1 MRIAVVGI
9 GGVGGYYGGKLARYY
24 NPQSDMEIIFIARG
38 EHLAQIR
45 KNGLKLLTTEGGLT
59 AMPAVATDTP
69 EKLGPV
75 DLVIICV
82 KTYGLERCMRML
94 EKNIEEKTVLLPLLN
109 GVDNAQR
116 IKTFFPKSNIL
127 NGCVYISS
135 TIVSPGVVQQV
146 SGSCQLFFGPENDDI
161 KAFMRLEETLR
172 NAGIKAELKPNIDE
186 VVWEKY
192 IFISPLAS
200 VTTLFGEPFGTVMDR
215 KESRDLTEGLIKEV
229 EQIARTKGIGLAE
242 DIVDATLAKVNAFP
256 YDTKSSMQ
264 VDCEKGNK
272 TEIEAFTGYVV
283 RSGEELGVDTP
294 LHRMVY
300 DKLKERCP

>member
-9 GGVGGYYGGKLARYY
+9 GGVGGYYGGKLAQYY
-24 NPQSDMEIIFIARG
+24 NSRSDIEVVFIARG
-38 EHLAQIR
+38 EHLAQIQ
-45 KNGLKLLTTEGGLT
+45 KHGLKLLTTEGNLT
-59 AMPAVATDTP
+59 AMPAIATGNP
-69 EKLGPV
+69 KKLGPM

-82 KTYGLERCMRML
+82 KTYGLERCMRIL
-94 EKNIEEKTVLLPLLN
+94 EKNVEEKTVLLPLLN
-109 GVDNAQR
+109 GVDNAER
-116 IKTFFPKSNIL
+116 IKSFFPQGKTL
-127 NGCVYISS
+127 NGCVYIS
-135 TIVSPGVVQQV
+135 THIVSPGVVQQV
-146 SGSCQLFFGPENDDI
+146 GGSGQLFFGTEHDDI
-161 KAFMRLEETLR
+161 EAFMKLEETLT
-172 NAGIKAELKPNIDE
+172 NAGIKAELKANIDE

-242 DIVDATLAKVNAFP
+242 DIVDATLVKVSAFP

-264 VDCEKGNK
+264 VDCEKGKK

-283 RSGEELGVDTP
+283 RCGEELGVDIP

>member
-1 MRIAVVGI
+1 MRIAIVGI

-24 NPQSDMEIIFIARG
+24 APQSDMEIIFIARG
-38 EHLAQIR
+38 EHMAQIQ
-45 KNGLKLLTTEGGLT
+45 KHGLKILTTEGDLT
-59 AMPAVATDTP
+59 ATPAIVTDTP
-69 EKLGPV
+69 QNLGPM

-94 EKNIEEKTVLLPLLN
+94 AKNVEEKTVLLSLLN
-109 GVDNAQR
+109 GVNNAER
-116 IKTFFPKSNIL
+116 IKTFFPKSKTL
-127 NGCVYISS
+127 NGCVYLSS
-135 TIVSPGVVQQV
+135 HIVSPGVVQQV
-146 SGSCQLFFGPENDDI
+146 SGSCQLFFGPDHDDI
-161 KAFMRLEETLR
+161 KAYMELEETLT
-172 NAGIKAELKPNIDE
+172 NAGIKAQVKPNIDE

-229 EQIARTKGIGLAE
+229 EQIARIKGIGLGD
-242 DIVDATLAKVNAFP
+242 DIVDATLAKVSAFP
-256 YDTKSSMQ
+256 YETKSSMQ

-272 TEIEAFTGYVV
+272 TEIEAFTGYIV
-283 RSGEELGVDTP
+283 RCGEELGVNIP

>member
-24 NPQSDMEIIFIARG
+24 HPQSDMEVVFIARG
-38 EHLAQIR
+38 EHMAQIR
-45 KNGLKLLTTEGGLT
+45 KHGLKLLTTEGDLT
-59 AMPAVATDTP
+59 AMPASVTDTP
-69 EKLGPV
+69 KNVGPM

-82 KTYGLERCMRML
+82 KTYGLEGCMRML
-94 EKNIEEKTVLLPLLN
+94 EKNVEEKTLLLPLLN
-109 GVDNAQR
+109 GVNNAER
-116 IKTFFPKSNIL
+116 IKTFFPQSKTL

-135 TIVSPGVVQQV
+135 HIVSPGVVQQV
-146 SGSCQLFFGPENDDI
+146 SGSCQLFFGPEHDDI
-161 KAFMRLEETLR
+161 EAFMALEEALTH
-172 NAGIKAELKPNIDE
+172 AGIKAQLKPNIDE

-200 VTTLFGEPFGTVMDR
+200 VTTLFGEPFGSIMNR

-229 EQIARTKGIGLAE
+229 EQIARTKGIGLSD

-264 VDCEKGNK
+264 MDCEKGNK
-272 TEIEAFTGYVV
+272 TEIEAFTGYIV
-283 RSGEELGVDTP
+283 RSGEELGVDIP

-300 DKLKERCP
+300 DKLKGRCP

>member
-1 MRIAVVGI
+1 MKIAVVGI
-9 GGVGGYYGGKLARYY
+9 GGVGGYYGGRLARYY
-24 NPQSDMEIIFIARG
+24 NPRSDMEVIFIARG

-45 KNGLKLLTTEGGLT
+45 KNGLKLLTTEGDLT
-59 AMPAVATDTP
+59 AMPAVVTDTP
-69 EKLGPV
+69 EKLGPM

-94 EKNIEEKTVLLPLLN
+94 EKNIAEKTVLLPLLN

-116 IKTFFPKSNIL
+116 IKTFFPKSKIL

-146 SGSCQLFFGPENDDI
+146 SGSCRLFFGPENDDI

-215 KESRDLTEGLIKEV
+215 KESRELTEGLIKEV

-242 DIVDATLAKVNAFP
+242 DIVDATLVKVSAFP

-283 RSGEELGVDTP
+283 RSGEELGVNIP

-300 DKLKERCP
+300 EKLKVRCP

>member
-1 MRIAVVGI
+1 M
-9 GGVGGYYGGKLARYY
+9 
-24 NPQSDMEIIFIARG
+24 
-38 EHLAQIR
+38 
-45 KNGLKLLTTEGGLT
+45 
-59 AMPAVATDTP
+59 
-69 EKLGPV
+69 

-82 KTYGLERCMRML
+82 KTYGLERCMRIL
-94 EKNIEEKTVLLPLLN
+94 EKNVEEKTVLLPLLN
-109 GVDNAQR
+109 GVDNAER
-116 IKTFFPKSNIL
+116 IKSFFPQGKTL
-127 NGCVYISS
+127 NGCVYIS
-135 TIVSPGVVQQV
+135 THIVSPGVVQQV
-146 SGSCQLFFGPENDDI
+146 GGSGQLFFGTEHDDI
-161 KAFMRLEETLR
+161 EAFMKLEETLT
-172 NAGIKAELKPNIDE
+172 NAGIKAELKANIDE

-242 DIVDATLAKVNAFP
+242 DIVDATLVKVSAFP
-256 YDTKSSMQ
+256 YETKSSMQ
-264 VDCEKGNK
+264 VDYEKGKK

-283 RSGEELGVDTP
+283 RCGEELGVDIP

>member
-9 GGVGGYYGGKLARYY
+9 GGVGGYYGGKLAQYY
-24 NPQSDMEIIFIARG
+24 NPQSDIEVVFIARG

-45 KNGLKLLTTEGGLT
+45 KHGLKLLTTEGNLT
-59 AMPAVATDTP
+59 ATPAIATDNP
-69 EKLGPV
+69 EKLGSM

-82 KTYGLERCMRML
+82 KTYGLERCLRIL
-94 EKNIEEKTVLLPLLN
+94 EKNVEEKTVLLPLLN
-109 GVDNAQR
+109 GVDNAER
-116 IKTFFPKSNIL
+116 IKSFFPQGKTL
-127 NGCVYISS
+127 NGCAYIS
-135 TIVSPGVVQQV
+135 THIVSPGVVQQV
-146 SGSCQLFFGPENDDI
+146 GGSCQLFFGPEHDDI
-161 KAFMRLEETLR
+161 EAFIKVEETLTH
-172 NAGIKAELKPNIDE
+172 AGIKAELKANIDE
-186 VVWEKY
+186 IIWDKY

-200 VTTLFGEPFGTVMDR
+200 VTTLIGEPFGTVMDR

-242 DIVDATLAKVNAFP
+242 DIVDATLVKINAFP

-264 VDCEKGNK
+264 VDCEKGKK

-283 RSGEELGVDTP
+283 RCGEELGVDIP

>member
-1 MRIAVVGI
+1 MRIAIVGI
-9 GGVGGYYGGKLARYY
+9 GGVGGYYGGKLARHYTL
-24 NPQSDMEIIFIARG
+24 QSDMEVIFIARG
-38 EHLAQIR
+38 EHMTQIR
-45 KNGLKLLTTEGGLT
+45 KHGLKLLTTEGDLT
-59 AMPAVATDTP
+59 ATPAIVTDTP
-69 EKLGPV
+69 KNLGPM

-82 KTYGLERCMRML
+82 KTYGLEQCMRML

-109 GVDNAQR
+109 GVNNTER
-116 IKTFFPKSNIL
+116 IKTFFPRSKTL

-135 TIVSPGVVQQV
+135 HIVSPGVVQQV
-146 SGSCQLFFGPENDDI
+146 SGSCQLFFGPDHDDI
-161 KAFMRLEETLR
+161 KAYMELEETLT
-172 NAGIKAELKPNIDE
+172 NAGIKAQLKPNIDE

-200 VTTLFGEPFGTVMDR
+200 VTTLYGEPFGTVMNR
-215 KESRDLTEGLIKEV
+215 KESKDLTEGLIKEV

-256 YDTKSSMQ
+256 YETKSSMQ

-272 TEIEAFTGYVV
+272 TEIEAFTGYIV
-283 RSGEELGVDTP
+283 RCGEALGVNIP
-294 LHRMVY
+294 LHQMVY

>member
-1 MRIAVVGI
+1 MRIAIVGI
-9 GGVGGYYGGKLARYY
+9 GGVGGYYGGKLARHYTF
-24 NPQSDMEIIFIARG
+24 QSDMEVIFIARG
-38 EHLAQIR
+38 EHMTQIR
-45 KNGLKLLTTEGGLT
+45 KHGLKLLTTEGDLT
-59 AMPAVATDTP
+59 ATPAIVTDTP
-69 EKLGPV
+69 KNLGPM

-82 KTYGLERCMRML
+82 KTYGLEQCMRML

-109 GVDNAQR
+109 GVNNTER
-116 IKTFFPKSNIL
+116 IKTFFPRSKTL

-135 TIVSPGVVQQV
+135 HIVSPGVVQQV
-146 SGSCQLFFGPENDDI
+146 SGSCQLFFGTDHDDI
-161 KAFMRLEETLR
+161 KAYMELEETLT
-172 NAGIKAELKPNIDE
+172 NAGIKAQLKPNIDE

-200 VTTLFGEPFGTVMDR
+200 VTTLFGEPFGTVMNR

-229 EQIARTKGIGLAE
+229 EKIARTKGIGLAE
-242 DIVDATLAKVNAFP
+242 DIVDATLAKVNTFP
-256 YDTKSSMQ
+256 YETKSSMQ

-272 TEIEAFTGYVV
+272 TEIEAFTGYIV
-283 RSGEELGVDTP
+283 RCGEESGVNIP

>member
-24 NPQSDMEIIFIARG
+24 HPQSGMEVVFIARG
-38 EHLAQIR
+38 EHMAQIR
-45 KNGLKLLTTEGGLT
+45 KHGLKLLTTEGDLT
-59 AMPAVATDTP
+59 AMPASVTDTP
-69 EKLGPV
+69 KNVGPM

-82 KTYGLERCMRML
+82 KTYGLEGCMRML
-94 EKNIEEKTVLLPLLN
+94 EKNVEEKTILLPLLN
-109 GVDNAQR
+109 GVNNAEK
-116 IKTFFPKSNIL
+116 IKTFFPQSKTL

-135 TIVSPGVVQQV
+135 HIVSPGVVQQV
-146 SGSCQLFFGPENDDI
+146 SGSCQLFFGPEHDDI
-161 KAFMRLEETLR
+161 EAFLALEEVLTH
-172 NAGIKAELKPNIDE
+172 AGIKAQLKPNIDD

-200 VTTLFGEPFGTVMDR
+200 VTTLFGEPFGTIMNR

-229 EQIARTKGIGLAE
+229 EQIARTKGIGLSD

-264 VDCEKGNK
+264 MDCEKGNK
-272 TEIEAFTGYVV
+272 TEIEAFTGYIV
-283 RSGEELGVDTP
+283 RSGEELGVDFP

>member
-9 GGVGGYYGGKLARYY
+9 GGVGGYYGGKLAQFY
-24 NPQSDMEIIFIARG
+24 NPQSDMEVIFIARG

-45 KNGLKLLTTEGGLT
+45 KHGLKLLTTEGDLT
-59 AMPAVATDTP
+59 AMPAIATDNP
-69 EKLGPV
+69 KNLGPM

-82 KTYGLERCMRML
+82 KTYGLEHCMRML
-94 EKNIEEKTVLLPLLN
+94 EKNVEEKTVLLPLLN
-109 GVDNAQR
+109 GVNNTER
-116 IKTFFPKSNIL
+116 IKTFFPQSKTL

-135 TIVSPGVVQQV
+135 HIVSPGVVQQV
-146 SGSCQLFFGPENDDI
+146 SGSCQLFFGPDHDDI
-161 KAFMRLEETLR
+161 EAFMGLEETLT
-172 NAGIKAELKPNIDE
+172 NAGIKAQLKSNIDE

-200 VTTLFGEPFGTVMDR
+200 VTTLFGEPFGTVMDG

-229 EQIARTKGIGLAE
+229 EQIARKKGIGLAE

-283 RSGEELGVDTP
+283 RCGEELGVDIP

>member
-9 GGVGGYYGGKLARYY
+9 GGVGGYYGGKLAQYY
-24 NPQSDMEIIFIARG
+24 NSQSDMEVVFIARG

-45 KNGLKLLTTEGGLT
+45 KHGLKLLTTEGNLT
-59 AMPAVATDTP
+59 AMPAIATDNP
-69 EKLGPV
+69 KELGSM
-75 DLVIICV
+75 DLVLICV
-82 KTYGLERCMRML
+82 KTYGLERCMRIL
-94 EKNIEEKTVLLPLLN
+94 EKNVEEKTVLLPLLN
-109 GVDNAQR
+109 GVDNAER
-116 IKTFFPKSNIL
+116 IKSFFPHSKIL
-127 NGCVYISS
+127 NGCVYIS
-135 TIVSPGVVQQV
+135 THIVSPGVVQQV
-146 SGSCQLFFGPENDDI
+146 SGSCQLFFGPEHDDI
-161 KAFMRLEETLR
+161 EAFMKLEETLT
-172 NAGIKAELKPNIDE
+172 NAGIKTELKANIDE
-186 VVWEKY
+186 IIWEKY

-242 DIVDATLAKVNAFP
+242 DIVDATLVKVSAFP
-256 YDTKSSMQ
+256 YGTKSSMQ
-264 VDCEKGNK
+264 VDCEKGKK

-283 RSGEELGVDTP
+283 RCGEELGVDIP

>member
-1 MRIAVVGI
+1 
-9 GGVGGYYGGKLARYY
+9 
-24 NPQSDMEIIFIARG
+24 
-38 EHLAQIR
+38 
-45 KNGLKLLTTEGGLT
+45 
-59 AMPAVATDTP
+59 
-69 EKLGPV
+69 
-75 DLVIICV
+75 
-82 KTYGLERCMRML
+82 
-94 EKNIEEKTVLLPLLN
+94 
-109 GVDNAQR
+109 VDNAE
-116 IKTFFPKSNIL
+116 KVKSFFPQSKTL

-135 TIVSPGVVQQV
+135 HIVSPGVVQQV

-161 KAFMRLEETLR
+161 ETFIRIEETLR
-172 NAGIKAELKPNIDE
+172 NAGIKAELKTNIDE

-242 DIVDATLAKVNAFP
+242 DIVDTTLAKVNAFP

-272 TEIEAFTGYVV
+272 TEIEAFTGYIV
-283 RSGEELGVDTP
+283 RCGEELGVDIS